1 MSVRTKLTFGKM
13 SDYRPYGPLSVR
25 VEVPQYVKAGE
36 TAVLK
41 CKYDLGGET
50 LYALKW
56 YKGNQEFYRYT
67 PKESP
72 PTKSFPIVGLQID
85 VSADP
90 LLFPH

>member
-1 MSVRTKLTFGKM
+1 MTDNRS
-13 SDYRPYGPLSVR
+13 YGALNVR

-41 CKYDLGGET
+41 CKYDLGSEP

-56 YKGNQEFYRYT
+56 YKGKQEFYRYT

-85 VSADP
+85 VS
-90 LLFPH
+90 